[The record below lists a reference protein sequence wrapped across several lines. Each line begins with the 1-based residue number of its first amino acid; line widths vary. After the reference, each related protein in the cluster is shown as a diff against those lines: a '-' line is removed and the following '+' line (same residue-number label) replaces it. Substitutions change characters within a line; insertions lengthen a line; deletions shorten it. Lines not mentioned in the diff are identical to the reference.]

1 MPTQKPKMNKE
12 MREFLHAKVRA
23 LVHERKGELT
33 AWLGKIE
40 PEIVKIA
47 KRTLEEWQSA
57 KNQAQDSFNG
67 ELEVFTNQA
76 KEDIIFGD
84 KTDVD
89 NCLTRIEMLEL
100 PPVKF
105 IFVCERLIEPDRS
118 GHIS

>member
-12 MREFLHAKVRA
+12 MREFLYAKVRT
-23 LVHERKGELT
+23 LTHERKAELT

-57 KNQAQDSFNG
+57 KNQAQNSFDD

-89 NCLTRIEMLEL
+89 NCLARIEMLEL
-100 PPVKF
+100 PPIKF
-105 IFVCERLIEPDRS
+105 RGMGKHGKR
-118 GHIS
+118 

>member
-23 LVHERKGELT
+23 LVYERKGELT

-57 KNQAQDSFNG
+57 KNQAQNSFNG

-89 NCLTRIEMLEL
+89 NCLARIEMLEL
-100 PPVKF
+100 PPIKF
-105 IFVCERLIEPDRS
+105 RGMGKHGKR
-118 GHIS
+118 

>member
-1 MPTQKPKMNKE
+1 MSIQKPKMNKE
-12 MREFLHAKVRA
+12 MREFLYAKVRT
-23 LVHERKGELT
+23 LTHERKAELT

-47 KRTLEEWQSA
+47 KRTLEEWHSA
-57 KNQAQDSFNG
+57 KNQAQNSFDD

-89 NCLTRIEMLEL
+89 KCLARIMN
-100 PPVKF
+100 
-105 IFVCERLIEPDRS
+105 
-118 GHIS
+118 G